1 MTPMALPFSP
11 MGPRSDLD
19 LAEAAWLVVWRTLWL
34 DLPLAWASEVDR
46 FLFRWIEPAD
56 TEMDTAGLDAKGGQH
71 TVTKAVALNLGCDPS
86 EPT

>member
-1 MTPMALPFSP
+1 MTPMALPFPP

-46 FLFRWIEPAD
+46 FLFRWIEPAV
-56 TEMDTAGLDAKGGQH
+56 TETDTAGLNAKGGPH
-71 TVTKAVALNLGCDPS
+71 TATQAVALSLGCDPS